1 MKIYIAPFKCYYS
14 GSLLNTAQLKRRLGE
29 QKMSQSVPWGPSAE
43 PKRAHYRVKSQP
55 LRGRPHRR
63 CFIKCGHLRTRE
75 GCPQSST
82 FYYSSVFCGRSPWVI
97 PNCKLLFILFNVCHR
112 I

>member
-1 MKIYIAPFKCYYS
+1 MSIECIVSTRLIIMKIYIASSKCYYS

-29 QKMSQSVPWGPSAE
+29 HKMSQSAHVPWGTSAV

-55 LRGRPHRR
+55 LRGHPHRGR
-63 CFIKCGHLRTRE
+63 FIKYGHLRTRE

-82 FYYSSVFCGRSPWVI
+82 FYYSSVLFGRSPWVI
-97 PNCKLLFILFNVCHR
+97 
-112 I
+112 